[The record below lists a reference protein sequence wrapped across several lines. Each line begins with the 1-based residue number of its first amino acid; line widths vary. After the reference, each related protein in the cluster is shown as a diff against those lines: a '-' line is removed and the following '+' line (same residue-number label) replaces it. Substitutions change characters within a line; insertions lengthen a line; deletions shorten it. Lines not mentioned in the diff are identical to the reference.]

1 MVVTALNIAH
11 NVFFLMPPRVQMHHG
26 EADGMQK
33 GPTFWTGPRASASL
47 KSWRAFLK
55 SAAYIHISK
64 NLMSKCEHRLEKR
77 SYLGL
82 AVPSQHHAGLAKR
95 LMLHPFGWLCLLRAP
110 YPQLPLSGN
119 LLWHQPLFLFFFV
132 KPQSDIKLC
141 VTIFEQEGG
150 ARTEILIAIL
160 SVVNHSVRCLQCF
173 FFSHPPCFCCAS
185 PSVSFLF
192 VFASL
197 CHLSAPEDPPLYH
210 LTSCRQSTPYPHVF
224 ARLLS
229 LPWYSLHHFV

>member
-11 NVFFLMPPRVQMHHG
+11 NVFFLMPPRVQMHLG

-64 NLMSKCEHRLEKR
+64 SLMSKCEHRLEKR

-82 AVPSQHHAGLAKR
+82 AVPSQHHAGPAKR

-160 SVVNHSVRCLQCF
+160 SVVSAVF
-173 FFSHPPCFCCAS
+173 FFLSSSVFLLCLPFCELLICFCQSVSSVCTWRSSTLSSNQLPPIHPLS
-185 PSVSFLF
+185 PSVCSSAQLAL
-192 VFASL
+192 VFS
-197 CHLSAPEDPPLYH
+197 SPL
-210 LTSCRQSTPYPHVF
+210 
-224 ARLLS
+224 RLD
-229 LPWYSLHHFV
+229 